1 LRATGSSPTTRRVSS
16 KEWAVPGE
24 EGIVPGEEGTSE
36 MLDSLYGLLARAPE
50 GLAREELARRALRL
64 AGRGGPAS
72 ALAAVTA
79 EITRVLEADP
89 RFRLE
94 PPDRWRLATA
104 ACPGGGPFDPPAGT
118 PLEALTFAVV
128 DLETTGCAP
137 PRDRIIE
144 VGGAKVAAGRIVER
158 YRQLVHPGRPIP
170 PFVTRLTG
178 IDDAMVDEAPP
189 FAQVADAVRAFV
201 DGCVVVAHN
210 AAFDGRFLEA
220 ELAAATGCGL
230 ARPLLCTV
238 RVGRRLLAGTLTRF
252 NLDTVA
258 DFYGLGF
265 DGRHRALGDA
275 EVTALVLLRF
285 LKRCREEG
293 IATWGDLWRLTN
305 SRPRAGRG
313 LSRAG
318 PAAGRGPSRAGPA
331 AGRGPSRAG
340 PAAGRGPSRAG
351 PAAGRRHSS

>member
-1 LRATGSSPTTRRVSS
+1 
-16 KEWAVPGE
+16 
-24 EGIVPGEEGTSE
+24 
-36 MLDSLYGLLARAPE
+36 MLDALYALLARAPE
-50 GLAREELARRALRL
+50 GLSREELTRRALRL
-64 AGRGGPAS
+64 AGRGGPAP
-72 ALAAVTA
+72 ACAAVA
-79 EITRVLEADP
+79 EEITRLLEADP

-118 PLEALTFAVV
+118 PIKALTFAVV
-128 DLETTGCAP
+128 DLETTGCVP

-144 VGGAKVAAGRIVER
+144 VGGAKVAGGRIVER

-178 IDDAMVDEAPP
+178 IDDAMVDGAPP
-189 FAQVADAVRAFV
+189 FAEVADTVRGFV

-220 ELAAATGCGL
+220 ELAAATGHGL

-258 DFYGLGF
+258 DFYGFGF

-275 EVTALVLLRF
+275 EVTALVLLRY
-285 LKRCREEG
+285 LERCGEED
-293 IATWGDLWRLTN
+293 IATWGDLRRLTN
-305 SRPRAGRG
+305 SRPTAGRG
-313 LSRAG
+313 RRQAG
-318 PAAGRGPSRAGPA
+318 VAT
-331 AGRGPSRAG
+331 
-340 PAAGRGPSRAG
+340 
-351 PAAGRRHSS
+351 GRRQSP